1 MATEEKQPEV
11 IVKATEEKVVEKT
24 QQFWS
29 KNSKLIT
36 GVILAAIILVGGY
49 FAYDTYFKA
58 PAELEANEAIW
69 PSEKAYRT
77 DSFQLALNGDG
88 TKNNIGL
95 LKVISKHGNTKAGNL
110 AHFYAGICYLQTGD
124 FNNAVKHL
132 EEYSPKDPE
141 SKLRALGSL
150 GDAYAELGKN
160 ELAVTNYKKAT
171 EAFVTDEANT
181 SEYLFRLGQLYD
193 KMGKS
198 KEAIEAF
205 TSLKEKF
212 PLSLRIGETD
222 KYLAKL
228 GETK

>member
-11 IVKATEEKVVEKT
+11 IVKATEDKVVEKT

-36 GVILAAIILVGGY
+36 GGLLAIIIAAGGY
-49 FAYDTYFKA
+49 YAYDTYFKA

-69 PSEKAYRT
+69 PAEKAYRT

-95 LKVISKHGNTKAGNL
+95 LKVISKHENTKAGNL
-110 AHFYAGICYLQTGD
+110 AHYYAGICYLQTGD
-124 FNNAVKHL
+124 FNNAIKQL
-132 EEYSPKDPE
+132 EAYAAKDPE
-141 SKLRALGSL
+141 TKLRAYGSL

-160 ELAVTNYKKAT
+160 DMAVENYKKAT

-181 SEYLFRLGQLYD
+181 SEYLFRLGQLFD
-193 KMGKS
+193 KMGKT
-198 KEAIEAF
+198 KEAVETF

-212 PLSLRIGETD
+212 PLSLRVGETD